1 MDQLQ
6 SPLTDAQFTLYR
18 DYFFDNYTTL
28 PKLIILNNI
37 NDADR
42 TKLKVMLSDEATS
55 DEYAHSSKNRKKLKD
70 ISNRIVML
78 TGGKSRK
85 KNRKNKKNK
94 NRRSYKR

>member
-6 SPLTDAQFTLYR
+6 SPLSDAQFTLFR

-28 PKLIILNNI
+28 PELIILNNI
-37 NDADR
+37 NNADR
-42 TKLKVMLSDEATS
+42 TKLKFMLTDEATS

-70 ISNRIVML
+70 IANRIVML

-85 KNRKNKKNK
+85 KRKHRK